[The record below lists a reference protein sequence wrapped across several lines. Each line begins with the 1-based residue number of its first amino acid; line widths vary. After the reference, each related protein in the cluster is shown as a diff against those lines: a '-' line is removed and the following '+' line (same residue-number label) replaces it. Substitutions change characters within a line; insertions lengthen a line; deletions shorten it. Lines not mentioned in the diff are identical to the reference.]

1 MNKNNNKNSNKKI
14 NRKSISKNT
23 KKQSNKQSNNKVKN
37 NRNTNK
43 KNNRKSNRKN
53 NRKSNKQANIKNIK
67 NIKKNIHNP
76 ILNFSDLTSTGSGLF
91 SSDDTKKILK
101 EVYKRIKKQTD
112 NPESGLGVSKVSS
125 IKSIWENNKLTQI
138 NDTRFYKNQILNI
151 KAESKNI
158 GSRKNTSRYLRNNNL
173 DFYHYLVEGE
183 KNLELIRL
191 HSSYKEG
198 SEKLKENK
206 NKIQDNKGNSRIN
219 YNFVINY
226 SNEKDL
232 YQILARAV
240 DEPNYYFNIMSNE
253 DKVVLYSLLANI
265 FYKKLLE
272 NIQKIRVESKGY
284 IEIAKTLGTGI
295 GESSKDISKRV
306 GDIEEAKRL
315 PTTGTPYDS
324 PLLSS
329 TPLPAY
335 TYGGKNNY
343 NEADTE
349 KYYKIVVNNL
359 LDIIKEPI
367 LYKKHSDLSDTYV
380 KERNIFTKKCLA
392 AGNYCTSGLVYRKIN
407 DPIYNR
413 VIAATDMTN
422 IELDNKI
429 FHSLREARKYLNLAI
444 LESQMAYLFRYGS
457 KNATDKKQLLKTN
470 NIYEVL
476 DDNSS
481 VLKTL
486 QEKIIDNYIK
496 DNISPSSTS
505 ISSIISSTEPSVSSN
520 FSSLSF
526 PSGMSGMSSMSGISG
541 MSGINPGISDMSL
554 YD

>member
-14 NRKSISKNT
+14 NRKSKSKDN
-23 KKQSNKQSNNKVKN
+23 NKQTNNKVKN
-37 NRNTNK
+37 NR
-43 KNNRKSNRKN
+43 KNNRKSNRKSNRKN
-53 NRKSNKQANIKNIK
+53 NRKSNRKSNKQVNIKNIK
-67 NIKKNIHNP
+67 NIKKNVNNP
-76 ILNFSDLTSTGSGLF
+76 ILNFSDIIPFGSGLF

-101 EVYKRIKKQTD
+101 EVYNRIKKQTD
-112 NPESGLGVSKVSS
+112 NPESGLAASKVSS

-138 NDTRFYKNQILNI
+138 NDTRFYKNQILSI
-151 KAESKNI
+151 KADSESLI
-158 GSRKNTSRYLRNNNL
+158 SRKNTSRYLRNNNL

-183 KNLELIRL
+183 KNLELIKL

-198 SEKLKENK
+198 SQKLKENK
-206 NKIQDNKGNSRIN
+206 NKIQDSKGTSSKISYNFAIN
-219 YNFVINY
+219 YN
-226 SNEKDL
+226 NEKDL

-272 NIQKIRVESKGY
+272 NIQKIRIESKGY

-306 GDIEEAKRL
+306 SNIKEASDL
-315 PTTGTPYDS
+315 PTTGTQYDS
-324 PLLSS
+324 SLLSS
-329 TPLPAY
+329 TPLSSIS
-335 TYGGKNNY
+335 YGGKNNY

-359 LDIIKEPI
+359 LDILKEPI

-380 KERNIFTKKCLA
+380 EERNIFTRKCLA

-413 VIAATDMTN
+413 VVAATDMTN

-505 ISSIISSTEPSVSSN
+505 ISSIISSTEPSVINNYSPLG
-520 FSSLSF
+520 FSS
-526 PSGMSGMSSMSGISG
+526 GM
-541 MSGINPGISDMSL
+541 NPGMNFGMNPGMNLGMNEFDLMT
-554 YD
+554 